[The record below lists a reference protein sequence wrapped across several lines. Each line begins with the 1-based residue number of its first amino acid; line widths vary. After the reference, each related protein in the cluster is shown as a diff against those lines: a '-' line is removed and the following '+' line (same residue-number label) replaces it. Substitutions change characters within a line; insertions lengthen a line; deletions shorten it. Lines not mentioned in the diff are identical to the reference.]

1 MAKIAVSYL
10 IKGIGFVSFDNL
22 IQVVDKLVK
31 NMKRRFSV
39 IPRRPESSSFKL
51 LQIFWIPVSTGVTT
65 FYEAIN
71 LKSLKF
77 LSEGKLTL

>member
-1 MAKIAVSYL
+1 
-10 IKGIGFVSFDNL
+10 
-22 IQVVDKLVK
+22 
-31 NMKRRFSV
+31 MKRRFSV

-71 LKSLKF
+71 LKFMKF
-77 LSEGKLTL
+77 LSKGKPTLCLEYTKLAMVSQGE